1 MVRWFHQIVMTSRHG
16 WALMGSTSTSSRIGC
31 AMLAIGLL
39 ALAAATAPSIA
50 AADDPMAEPP
60 NTETWATHG
69 QITVIDQGN
78 LAFQAPYSGTNSLP
92 TKAEGRETLDITLF
106 AGIRPWRGAEIWANP
121 EIDQG
126 FGLHNTLGIAGFP
139 SGEAY
144 KVGKSTPSLRLQRLF
159 LRQTINLGG
168 ASNGVDAD
176 QNQLAGTQ
184 ADNRVVVTIGK
195 FNVTDV
201 FDTNTYAHD
210 PRHDFLDWAVIDA
223 GTFDY
228 AADAWGYTV
237 GGAFEWYQS
246 GWVTR
251 LGVFD
256 LSTVPNSERLDPGFG
271 QFQMV
276 GEIERDYT
284 LLGKSGALKA
294 TGFVTRG
301 RMATYADA
309 IALGLATGAPAN
321 VALVREYRG
330 RAGVSFDLQQELTR
344 DLGFFA
350 RGGLAG
356 GNTEPYEFSDIDRT
370 LSAGLSLNGKV
381 WGRASDTLA
390 LAGVINGISGTHQQY
405 FANGGLGILIG
416 DGQLPHYGP
425 ESILETHYDVGV
437 AKALHVAVDYQFVN
451 NPGYDRD
458 RGPVSIFAAR
468 IHSQF

>member
-1 MVRWFHQIVMTSRHG
+1 MVT
-16 WALMGSTSTSSRIGC
+16 TSTLRKNGC
-31 AMLAIGLL
+31 ATVALGLL

-50 AADDPMAEPP
+50 AADDPTPEAPL
-60 NTETWATHG
+60 TEAWAAHG

-78 LAFQAPYSGTNSLP
+78 IAFRAPYSGINSLP

-106 AGIRPWRGAEIWANP
+106 AGIRPWRGAELWVNP

-126 FGLHNTLGIAGFP
+126 FGLHDTLGIAGFP

-144 KVGKSTPSLRLQRLF
+144 KVGKSTPYVRLQRLF
-159 LRQTINLGG
+159 LRQTVNLRG
-168 ASNGVDAD
+168 ALNRVDAD
-176 QNQLAGTQ
+176 QNQLGGAQ
-184 ADNRVVVTIGK
+184 SDNRIVVTLGK

-256 LSTVPNSERLDPGFG
+256 LSIVPNSGQLDRSFG

-276 GEIERDYT
+276 GEIERDYKI
-284 LLGKSGALKA
+284 LGKGGALKL

-301 RMATYADA
+301 RMGAYADA
-309 IALGLATGAPAN
+309 IALGLATGSPAN

-330 RAGVSFDLQQELTR
+330 RGGVSFNLQQALTKEL
-344 DLGFFA
+344 GIFA

-356 GNTEPYEFSDIDRT
+356 GNSEPYEFSDIDQT
-370 LSAGLSLNGKV
+370 LSVGLSLRGKR
-381 WGRASDTLA
+381 WGRTNDTLA
-390 LAGVINGISGTHQQY
+390 LAGVINGISSAHQQY
-405 FANGGLGILIG
+405 FAAGGLGILIG
-416 DGQLPHYGP
+416 DGQLPHYGS
-425 ESILETHYDVGV
+425 EGILETYYDFAV
-437 AKALHVAVDYQFVN
+437 AKALHVSFDYQFIT
-451 NPGYDRD
+451 NPGYNRD

-468 IHSQF
+468 IHAQF